1 MPTVEFNDDSHA
13 LEYIR
18 KRGYASYSSIKNVRD
33 KEVPTFFTSPA
44 LVFGKELHSRHLE
57 KTQLEKLSAEE
68 EKHLRAMLRVLD
80 ESKVVQQLMR
90 GCKTEVEFKQMLL
103 GVMVL
108 GYIDI
113 DSRPLHVSDL
123 KTTSTTSLAAFVRSM
138 DFLQAALYLAVSG
151 AKDFYYIG
159 INKKPPYPLF
169 IFSVSQYPDRLKA
182 ARKEMETLLKYLK
195 KKL

>member
-33 KEVPTFFTSPA
+33 KLVPEFFSSPA
-44 LVFGKELHSRHLE
+44 IRFGKELHSRFLE
-57 KTQLEKLSAEE
+57 NKKLETLSKEE
-68 EKHLRAMLRVLD
+68 EKHLKAMLIVLENSRVV
-80 ESKVVQQLMR
+80 ESLMD
-90 GCKTEVEFKQMLL
+90 GAATEVEFKQLL
-103 GVMVL
+103 KGVMVL

-113 DSRPLHVSDL
+113 DARKLHISDL
-123 KTTSTTSLAAFVRSM
+123 KTTSTTSLVAFVKSM
-138 DFLQAALYLAVSG
+138 DFLQAVLYLAVSG

-169 IFSVSQYPDRLKA
+169 IFSAAQYPERLAA